1 MAWKEEITDEA
12 VLNTIVQKSNKMSD
26 ILKDK
31 LLLGQIKRKN
41 MQETL

>member
-12 VLNTIVQKSNKMSD
+12 VLNKIVQKSNKMSD
-26 ILKDK
+26 TLKDK